1 MVHKINA
8 LIVANPGR
16 FRDGLQTVVQ
26 MMPNILSVACAADL
40 TAVLPLSP
48 ISLILLDADLAG
60 LSYWPTRDDLQQNFP
75 LARLLLL
82 VSVQSQEQM
91 ADSLCADAVLLKGFY
106 NDTLTRTIDSLVCH
120 PPMPASL
127 THVKRPKL

>member
-1 MVHKINA
+1 MANKINA

-16 FRDGLQTVVQ
+16 FRDGLQTVMQ
-26 MMPNILSVACAADL
+26 LMPNVLSVACADSV
-40 TAVLPLSP
+40 TAVPPHAP

-60 LSYWPTRDDLQQNFP
+60 ASCWPTPDDLRQNFP

-82 VSVQSQEQM
+82 VSVRSQEYL

-106 NDTLTRTIDSLVCH
+106 TDTLTRTIDVLVAS

-127 THVKRPKL
+127 TDVKRAKP

>member
-48 ISLILLDADLAG
+48 ISLILLDADLAVQFM
-60 LSYWPTRDDLQQNFP
+60 DLTLQVDN
-75 LARLLLL
+75 LTLLFKLPRNYR
-82 VSVQSQEQM
+82 SVM
-91 ADSLCADAVLLKGFY
+91 G
-106 NDTLTRTIDSLVCH
+106 NII
-120 PPMPASL
+120 
-127 THVKRPKL
+127 

>member
-1 MVHKINA
+1 MANKINA

-16 FRDGLQTVVQ
+16 FRDGLQTVMQ
-26 MMPNILSVACAADL
+26 LMPNVLSVACADSV
-40 TAVLPLSP
+40 TAVPPCPYLPHSP
-48 ISLILLDADLAG
+48 RCRFGWRFLLAH
-60 LSYWPTRDDLQQNFP
+60 PDDLRQNFP

-82 VSVQSQEQM
+82 VSVRSQEYL

-106 NDTLTRTIDSLVCH
+106 TDTLTRTIDVLVAS

-127 THVKRPKL
+127 TDVKRAKP